1 LLESTEHGEI
11 DLATV
16 NLFDHTLMEN
26 PYDFYRL
33 LRQRA
38 PVWRVPETR
47 VFAVANWDLVTEATS
62 RVEDFSSNLTG
73 ALVRDAN
80 GRPTVLE
87 FPPGSVSDSAI
98 ATADPP
104 EHGLHR
110 RLSLAPVSATAI
122 AKLEPAITA
131 AVDRLWAPMLKQG
144 GGEAIN
150 GLALQIPGLVVTWL
164 LGLPEDQA
172 DRLARWGVSGGD
184 LFHGTFEAKE
194 IAESLSEIATE
205 TAYLDER
212 VQAAIDQGDG
222 AGMVGQLAK
231 TVADGVID
239 AKTARG
245 ILLTMVGAAVETTL
259 SLIGNTILLMV
270 ETPGLQAH
278 LRKNLDD
285 IPALIEESARLES
298 PFKFH
303 YRLVRRSCRLG
314 QVDLVPGDRL
324 QLLWGSANRDETAID
339 DADRLDLT
347 RRNPRKHLAFGHG
360 IHFCIGSALARQET
374 RIVLERLLTQT
385 KDIALGKRGAVRLA
399 SIFVRRL
406 ETLDLRFTV

>member
-1 LLESTEHGEI
+1 MRVQHGGI

-16 NLFDHTLMEN
+16 NLFDRSLMEN

-33 LRQRA
+33 LRQDA
-38 PVWRVPETR
+38 PVWRVPNTR
-47 VFAVANWDLVTEATS
+47 VFAVANWELVTDATS

-73 ALVRDAN
+73 ALVRGAD
-80 GRPTVLE
+80 GRPVVLE
-87 FPPGSVSDSAI
+87 FPPGSISDSAI

-104 EHGLHR
+104 DHGLHR
-110 RLSLAPVSATAI
+110 KLSLAPVSASAV
-122 AKLEPAITA
+122 ANLESPIVE
-131 AVDRLWAPMLKQG
+131 AVDRLLDPMIEQG

-164 LGLPEDQA
+164 LGLPENQA
-172 DRLARWGVSGGD
+172 DRLAHWGIAGGD
-184 LFHGTFEAKE
+184 LFHGTFEVKE
-194 IAESLSEIATE
+194 IAESLSAIAIE
-205 TAYLDER
+205 NAYLEER
-212 VQAAIDQGDG
+212 VQSAIAHGDG
-222 AGMVGQLAK
+222 TGMVARLAK
-231 TVADGVID
+231 NIADGVID

-259 SLIGNTILLMV
+259 SLIGNTILLMI

-314 QVDLVPGDRL
+314 DVDLVPGDRL
-324 QLLWGSANRDETAID
+324 QLLWGSANRDETAIENP
-339 DADRLDLT
+339 DRLDLT

-374 RIVLERLLTQT
+374 RIVLERLLART
-385 KDIALGKRGAVRLA
+385 KNITLGERGAVRLP

-406 ETLDLRFTV
+406 ETLDLHFSV